1 MCKSN
6 EEKTH
11 LYIKIEFGEQE
22 MEHLHIFIID
32 LALITIV
39 AGIIALIFKKLK
51 FPLILGYIAAGFIL
65 SPNFHVFPTV
75 LSLENVSL
83 WGEIGILFLMFAI
96 GLKFSFKKIAD
107 VGTSAFVT
115 ATTVMTTMTLVGFLL
130 GQLLGFGMM
139 DSIFLG
145 CMMSISS
152 TMVIMKSYDEYNLN
166 NQKFASLI
174 MGTMIV
180 EDIIAIFMMIVLSAI
195 SLGQNISGVELVSQI
210 VVLLAMLVIWL
221 LIGIYLIPTLLNKTK
236 HFMNDE
242 VLLMVSLGIC
252 FGMVMIAHFI
262 GYSVALGAFI
272 GGSILGGTLLAD
284 KINKLFSP
292 IRDLFVAIF
301 FVSVGMLIDPLIL
314 KEYLGE
320 IIAIAVTVIIGQL
333 IFATIGILLSGRGLH
348 TAIRGGFSM
357 VQIGEFSFVIATM
370 GVSLGVISENIYP
383 IIVCVSVITIFTTPI
398 FMKNSERV
406 YEKISKLLPEKT
418 ISFLKNFTT
427 EKKDTSNIDPDWK
440 GYIRLYLIRTGVVV
454 ITLFTTYYL
463 VDTRAVPY
471 LDSNYPDYYIR
482 IIVGIVVLLF
492 IIPIIGIMGTKRS
505 SYLTKLWIK
514 NKYNRLPIVALRAI
528 RIIISILLVSA
539 IFNSLLSISFFVLM
553 PIAAAIIIF
562 TIRSDFLKGKSIK
575 MEARFISNFNEK
587 LLAKWKADHKEDK
600 GKVWLDEKLY
610 VSSFKICED
619 NMKEMNVTNIFNKK
633 LFDIFPVKI
642 IRGDKHIGVPD
653 KDERLIPGDIVHIAG
668 KIEILEA
675 SIMVVEQSTHI
686 EMTFEKPV
694 TIKEYMYQEIFDKI
708 PSKDQVVCVAIY
720 VYSDVPFIK
729 KSIKNSSIKKKY
741 HGSVVGI
748 EKGGTLP
755 IITPNINTILEEGD
769 IVWLMGNEKMVN
781 KLLKDD
787 MMDEM

>member
-1 MCKSN
+1 
-6 EEKTH
+6 
-11 LYIKIEFGEQE
+11 
-22 MEHLHIFIID
+22 MEHLHIFIVD

-65 SPNFHVFPTV
+65 SPNFHAFPTV
-75 LSLENVSL
+75 LSLENITL

-115 ATTVMTTMTLVGFLL
+115 ATTVMTAMTLIGFFL
-130 GQLLGFGMM
+130 GQLLGFGTL

-152 TMVIMKSYDEYNLN
+152 TMVIMKSYDEYNLK

-174 MGTMIV
+174 LGTMIV

-195 SLGQNISGVELVSQI
+195 SLGQNISGLELASQI
-210 VVLLAMLVIWL
+210 GILLAMLVIWL

-236 HFMNDE
+236 HIMNDE

-284 KINKLFSP
+284 KINKIFSP

-301 FVSVGMLIDPLIL
+301 FVSVGMLIDPEIL
-314 KEYLGE
+314 KEYFWQ
-320 IIAIAVTVIIGQL
+320 IIAIVFTVIVGQL
-333 IFATIGILLSGRGLH
+333 IFSTLGILLSGRGLH

-370 GVSLGVISENIYP
+370 GAGLGVISDVLYP
-383 IIVCVSVITIFTTPI
+383 IIVCVSVITIFTTPL
-398 FMKNSERV
+398 FMKNSERA
-406 YEKISKLLPEKT
+406 YKKIADSLPEKT
-418 ISFLKNFTT
+418 LTFLKNFTT
-427 EKKDTSNIDPDWK
+427 EKKDTSNIDPDWR
-440 GYIRLYLIRTGVVV
+440 GYMRLYLIRTGIVG
-454 ITLFTTYYL
+454 ITLFIVYYL
-463 VDTRAVPY
+463 IDSRVAPY
-471 LDSNYPDYYIR
+471 LESHHMDYYIR
-482 IIVGIVVLLF
+482 IFIGIVILLL
-492 IIPIIGIMGTKRS
+492 IVPVIGIMGTRRS
-505 SYLTKLWIK
+505 AFLTKLWVK

-528 RIIISILLVSA
+528 RIIISALLISA
-539 IFNSLLSISFFVLM
+539 IFNSLLSISFYILI
-553 PIAAAIIIF
+553 PIAAAVIIF
-562 TIRSDFLKGKSIK
+562 TIRSDFLNGKTIK
-575 MEARFISNFNEK
+575 MEARFISNFNER
-587 LLAKWKADHKEDK
+587 LLDNWKSEHKENK
-600 GKVWLDEKLY
+600 ENKRKVWVDEKLY
-610 VSSFKICED
+610 VSAFEICKDNTGEMSFA
-619 NMKEMNVTNIFNKK
+619 TIFDKR

-642 IRGDKHIGVPD
+642 IRGDKHIGIPD
-653 KDERLIPGDIVHIAG
+653 RNEKLMSGDIVHIAS
-668 KIEILEA
+668 KLETLEA
-675 SIMVVEQSTHI
+675 SIMIVEQSTHI
-686 EMTFEKPV
+686 EMAYNKPI

-708 PSKDQVVCVAIY
+708 PSQDQVVCVAIY

-729 KSIKNSSIKKKY
+729 KSIKNSGIKKKY

-755 IITPNINTILEEGD
+755 ILIPSINTILEEGD
-769 IVWLMGNEKMVN
+769 ILWLMGNENMVSR
-781 KLLKDD
+781 LLKDD